1 MLWDSKVYCL
11 ACEGKTNFKV
21 QINSKL
27 ISRANMF
34 FNTILTVT
42 QNFAFYRPV
51 KMHDVIKTKG
61 HGSILDFTS
70 QTALRCEI
78 SSKTECK
85 VVWDVKSRMDPCLSH
100 NSHGSKLLNSAK
112 FMRLARHRKSEILRN
127 MLTCLLWMKWF
138 TKGTETFYM
147 HFTFNSKYISCI
159 ANYSCIPFQTDWL

>member
-11 ACEGKTNFKV
+11 ACEDKTNFKV

-34 FNTILTVT
+34 FNTIL
-42 QNFAFYRPV
+42 NSKFCL
-51 KMHDVIKTKG
+51 HDVIKTKG

-70 QTALRCEI
+70 QTALRCKI
-78 SSKTECK
+78 SSKPECK
-85 VVWDVKSRMDPCLSH
+85 AVWDVKSIMDPCLSH
-100 NSHGSKLLNSAK
+100 NSHGSKLLSSAK
-112 FMRLARHRKSEILRN
+112 FMRLARHRKSEILRT
-127 MLTCLLWMKWF
+127 MVTCLLWMEWF

-147 HFTFNSKYISCI
+147 HFKFSSKYISCI